1 MLPLSSFSFSRRR
14 TRSRVATRLFCTPL
28 SSTGSPRRGSGGWS
42 GLLPG
47 LMLLLIAGVCI
58 IGAASPAAAQTVAG
72 RVVDDTGEA
81 LIGVNVTIQDTFIGT
96 TTDSDGAFAL
106 RADFD
111 EGPQTVVFTFV
122 GFETETR
129 TLEAPRQDL
138 RVALTPTVYRSDEV
152 IVAASRAEQRILET
166 PVTVDRI
173 STAQLETAP
182 VTELLASLESLQGV
196 DVSRSSLLFSSLS
209 TRGFNSAK
217 SERLIQLVDYVDYVS
232 PTLSIYPGNIAGPP
246 KIDVASIDIIHGANS
261 ALYGAN
267 AFNGVVL
274 MNTKNAFSHPGL
286 QLNLRGGNRE
296 FVDVSGRF
304 ARAFSNRVAVKVV
317 GRYLRADEFIA
328 ANQAAHPQ
336 SVVPD
341 NNPAGDARGFD
352 AVNRYGEVNLSQNAD
367 LAPVLSSFGVD
378 VSQNQIFTPGFRE
391 EDLAPDDFQAG
402 MWQINPTLSALL
414 TEDLKATY
422 AFRYAQGNGIYQ
434 SSNRYAFD
442 DFAFNLH
449 SLELLGQNWTVRGYR
464 TDDSP
469 GDTFDMNL
477 LGSFMNQQPYRTGG
491 APSPVEQALLD
502 QGAIA
507 PGATPYA
514 GAYAAVYGAAY
525 AQARQ
530 QGASET
536 DAFAAA
542 REAAATVYPS
552 IGEDRFTDVRSAT
565 LDLPASGAS
574 PTFDSDS
581 QLYHVEGQYDWSF
594 SVADVSVGANY
605 RRFRLTSNGTLFSD
619 GENASPLQPDGTRD
633 VRDEIINEEAGGYL
647 RVQRGFFDDRWNLS
661 AVGRV
666 DAFKNFDTR
675 FSPRVTSVVTLGENR
690 EHNLRASVSQA
701 YRSPA
706 QLDQYIYLDIGPILL
721 QGNVDD
727 GFFGL
732 NPFAAKPLEQQLAD
746 GDQFRVAPL
755 ELEKM
760 TSVEVGY
767 KGVLFERVLA
777 DLSYY
782 HSWYT
787 DFIGTRRFVGK
798 EDGTQITAADF
809 SPDAAAPARLMQV
822 WLNADENVRTQGLQ
836 VALEVPVVDALTLT
850 GNYTWA
856 DISEGEA
863 ALKERINLGFNTPEH
878 KFNIGARLAPI
889 DRLTVT
895 SNLRWVDSYLYEM
908 PFSEGRIE
916 QHYTLDAQISYAIP
930 EFRSTLQVGG
940 TNVTDRNNVSAF
952 GAAPIGRM
960 LYAGLSVRY

>member
-1 MLPLSSFSFSRRR
+1 MIALSRLCAR
-14 TRSRVATRLFCTPL
+14 TPIVRSSKISCAAVWAVCTALGGLAVLLFGA
-28 SSTGSPRRGSGGWS
+28 STV
-42 GLLPG
+42 L
-47 LMLLLIAGVCI
+47 
-58 IGAASPAAAQTVAG
+58 AQNVTG
-72 RVVDDTGEA
+72 RVVDDAGDA
-81 LIGVNVTIQDTFIGT
+81 LTGVNVTIQDTFIGT
-96 TTDSDGAFAL
+96 TTDMNGEFGLTVDFA
-106 RADFD
+106 D
-111 EGPQTVVFTFV
+111 GPQTLVFTFV
-122 GFETETR
+122 GFESATR
-129 TLEAPRQDL
+129 TIDEPRRDL

-152 IVAASRAEQRILET
+152 IVAASRTNERILET

-173 STAQLETAP
+173 SAAQLEQAP
-182 VTELLASLESLQGV
+182 VTELLSSLESLKGV
-196 DVSRSSLLFSSLS
+196 DVSRSSFLFSSLS

-246 KIDVASIDIIHGANS
+246 EIDVASIDIIHGANS

-274 MNTKNAFSHPGL
+274 MNTKNPFSNQGL
-286 QLNLRGGNRE
+286 QLNLRGGSRE
-296 FVDVSGRF
+296 MVDVSGRY
-304 ARAFSNRVAVKVV
+304 ARAFNNRVALKVV
-317 GRYLRADEFIA
+317 GRYLSADEFIGRNA
-328 ANQAAHPQ
+328 SAHPRT
-336 SVVPD
+336 VVPS
-341 NNPAGDARGFD
+341 NNKVGNPRGFD
-352 AVNRYGEVNLSQNAD
+352 AINRYGEVNLSQNAD
-367 LAPVLSSFGVD
+367 LAPILSSFGID
-378 VSQNQIFTPGFRE
+378 VSQNQVFTPGFRE
-391 EDLAPDDFQAG
+391 ADLAPNDFRAG
-402 MWQINPTLSALL
+402 AWQINPSLSVLL
-414 TEDLKATY
+414 TDDLKATY
-422 AFRYAQGNGIYQ
+422 TFRYAEGNGIYQ

-477 LGSFMNQQPYRTGG
+477 LGSFMNQQPYQTG
-491 APSPVEQALLD
+491 ASPSPVEQALLA
-502 QGAIA
+502 QNAIET
-507 PGATPYA
+507 GVTPYA

-525 AQARQ
+525 DQARQ

-536 DAFAAA
+536 AAFAAA
-542 REAAATVYPS
+542 REAAASVYPTA
-552 IGEDRFTDVRSAT
+552 GEERFSDVRSAT
-565 LDLPASGAS
+565 LGLPASGAS

-605 RRFRLTSNGTLFSD
+605 RRFRLSSDGTLFSD

-647 RVQRGFFDDRWNLS
+647 RVQRGFFDDRWKLS

-666 DAFKNFDTR
+666 DGFKNFDTR

-690 EHNLRASVSQA
+690 EHNFRASVSQA

-721 QGNVDD
+721 QGNVDG

-732 NPFAAKPLEQQLAD
+732 DPFAAKPLPQQLAD

-760 TSVEVGY
+760 TSVEFGY
-767 KGVLFERVLA
+767 KAVLFERVLA

-798 EDGTQITAADF
+798 EDGTEITAADF
-809 SPDAAAPARLMQV
+809 SPGGVAPARLMQV
-822 WLNADENVRTQGLQ
+822 WLNADEEVRTQGIG
-836 VALEVPVVDALTLT
+836 VSLEVPVVDALTLT
-850 GNYTWA
+850 GNYTWSN
-856 DISEGEA
+856 ISEGEA

-878 KFNIGARLAPI
+878 KFNVGARGEMFEHF
-889 DRLTVT
+889 TYNT
-895 SNLRWVDSYLYEM
+895 NLRWVDSYLYEM
-908 PFSEGRIE
+908 PFSEGEIE
-916 QHYTLDAQISYAIP
+916 SHYTVDAQLGYTIP
-930 EFRSTLQVGG
+930 QFRSTIQIGG
-940 TNVTDRNNVSAF
+940 TNLTDQDNVTAF
-952 GAAPIGRM
+952 GAAPMGRL
-960 LYAGLSVRY
+960 LYAGISIRY